1 MNLPPKYSTQMG
13 NMKND
18 LAEMEEQ
25 EGFRYK
31 PIGHVKSVFQ
41 GMTSLLLSP
50 KKICF
55 MKYFDAGKS
64 GTPRQ
69 SGLSKHA
76 RARLMSA
83 LAQLND
89 AFVAPLPIRP

>member
-1 MNLPPKYSTQMG
+1 
-13 NMKND
+13 MKNH

-41 GMTSLLLSP
+41 GMTSLCLSA
-50 KKICF
+50 KE
-55 MKYFDAGKS
+55 MEYYDAGKS

-76 RARLMSA
+76 RARLM
-83 LAQLND
+83 
-89 AFVAPLPIRP
+89 PLWPETHSIF